1 MLTTWVFVAIFAGTP
16 EGQIDQAGQ
25 ANQAI
30 VMPLSSASMTCKKEG
45 DHLVCVIPIKK
56 EATQEAKPLGPK
68 PLEPKPAAVPTP
80 NAKSLRPRPSLLA
93 LGLPGPEAQAQI
105 RAAEANI
112 VLAKSLLPKAKT
124 PEQAMLA
131 QQLLYWASEQRR
143 AADALT
149 HTIEGDLR
157 QAPDPF
163 DDDKH
168 ESDADEIALCQGTA
182 EDCKK
187 TAPHAGM

>member
-1 MLTTWVFVAIFAGTP
+1 
-16 EGQIDQAGQ
+16 
-25 ANQAI
+25 
-30 VMPLSSASMTCKKEG
+30 MTCKKEG
-45 DHLVCVIPIKK
+45 DHLVCLIPFEK
-56 EATQEAKPLGPK
+56 EATQDSQALAPQALAPEPLAPEPLVPK
-68 PLEPKPAAVPTP
+68 AVESKPAAVPTLKVQSP
-80 NAKSLRPRPSLLA
+80 SRPRPRLLA
-93 LGLPGPEAQAQI
+93 VGLPGPEAQAQI

-149 HTIEGDLR
+149 HTIDEDLR

-163 DDDKH
+163 DDDKR
-168 ESDADEIALCQGTA
+168 EGDANEIA
-182 EDCKK
+182 
-187 TAPHAGM
+187 P